1 MTRTLALMTVAYSAL
16 MVSPV
21 LAQEVAD
28 TTSTSA
34 SEPQAAAGEIVVTA
48 QRRAESLQDV
58 PVSVVAVTSES
69 LESRNIQDVRQLYL
83 AAPSLQLSGGNDRD
97 SAFYI
102 RGVGTLALVPTVENS
117 VAVAVDDINLG
128 RANLAFGAFD
138 DVARVEALSG
148 PQGLLFGK
156 NASAGLLHIVTNRPR
171 LGEFE
176 GKIDGEVA
184 YRDTVGHSSFGELI
198 RGVVNIPVGSNSAL
212 RISARYTHQDSLVR
226 SIQPQNGTGDTD
238 NYGFRVKFLTQP
250 SDNFE
255 VYLIG
260 EYGKRTGLPLASYR
274 QAAPTGEIAPV
285 LAATGIVAGQRNFL
299 GGTDGATNSDDE
311 MYGIQGTATLTL
323 PNDWELITVLGYKNL
338 DTLSALDTDR
348 TTSNFLSFSNADD
361 TYSQFSG
368 EVRLALPSTE
378 RVNGQLGLY
387 YYKSDVD
394 MQRDLGGLQGRTP
407 AASQRFPFCVG
418 ALPPFGGPPPL
429 CPRSNNFVN
438 GRDVASEYSNE
449 SYAAFGQL
457 NFKLTDSF
465 TVIGGARVT
474 RDNVAIDNVQQKL
487 NYFINLADRGTF
499 SARASNTNFSYKVGA
514 QYDVNRDIML
524 YGYYATGYKGPGFND
539 VFAAGVTPLVDA
551 ETTESFEVGVK
562 SSWLD
567 GAVVVNLTAF
577 LQKFYDYQAQAFV
590 IERQTFELRNAA
602 ELESKGI
609 EAQISLRPV
618 RGFSINANAT
628 ILDAKFA
635 SFPGAQCAPGQAN
648 CAANGT
654 FDASGLRLPGSAR
667 FTSTVQA
674 RYSFAVMDNASGFI
688 DVNWYHRSP
697 INFELVSPAITEIT
711 TVDQIGASI
720 GVETDQ
726 VRFSLFCRNCFDQVR
741 PTLVRLWAGD
751 ARNRL
756 PTAFQTFDLNS
767 VRNIGIA
774 ASYKF

>member
-1 MTRTLALMTVAYSAL
+1 MKRAFVMASVAYLALSATHVA
-16 MVSPV
+16 
-21 LAQEVAD
+21 AQNAPAAQARSETDETQAD
-28 TTSTSA
+28 VV
-34 SEPQAAAGEIVVTA
+34 EILVTA
-48 QRRAESLQDV
+48 QRRTESLQDV
-58 PVSVVAVTSES
+58 PVSVVAVTGES
-69 LESRNIQDVRQLYL
+69 LEARNIQDIRQLYL

-156 NASAGLLHIVTNRPR
+156 NASAGLLHIITNRPR

-198 RGVVNIPVGSNSAL
+198 RGVVNLPIGTSSAL
-212 RISARYTHQDSLVR
+212 RISGRYVHQDSLVR
-226 SIQPQNGTGDTD
+226 SIRPQNGTGNTE
-238 NYGFRVKFLTQP
+238 NYGFRVKFLTEP

-260 EYGKRTGLPLASYR
+260 EYGKRSGLPLASYR
-274 QAAPTGEIAPV
+274 QAAPTGEITPV
-285 LAATGIVAGQRNFL
+285 LVANGIVPGQRNFV
-299 GGTDGATNSDDE
+299 GGTDGATFSDDE

-323 PNDWELITVLGYKNL
+323 PNDWELITVLGYKKLETVAN
-338 DTLSALDTDR
+338 LDTDR
-348 TTSNFLSFSNADD
+348 TVNDFLSLSTADD

-368 EVRLALPSTE
+368 ELRLALPATS
-378 RVNGQLGLY
+378 RINGQLGIY
-387 YYKSDVD
+387 YYKSNAD
-394 MQRDLGGLQGRTP
+394 MQRNLGGLQGRTP
-407 AASQRFPFCVG
+407 AAARNFPFCVG
-418 ALPPFGGPPPL
+418 AQPPFGGPPR
-429 CPRSNNFVN
+429 CARSNDFVN
-438 GRDVASEYSNE
+438 GRDVFSEYSNE

-457 NFKLTDSF
+457 NFDLTESL
-465 TVIGGARVT
+465 TLIGGMRVT
-474 RDNVAIDNVQQKL
+474 HDKVSIDNVQQQL
-487 NYFINLADRGTF
+487 NYFINLADRGVF
-499 SARASNTNFSYKVGA
+499 SGRATNTNFSYKIGA
-514 QYDVNRDIML
+514 QYDVNDDIMA
-524 YGYYATGYKGPGFND
+524 YGYFSTGYKGPGFND
-539 VFAAGVTPLVDA
+539 VFAAGVIPQVDD
-551 ETTESFEVGVK
+551 ETTDAFEVGIK

-567 GAVVVNLTAF
+567 GAVIVNISAF

-618 RGFSINANAT
+618 RGLTVNANAT
-628 ILDAKFA
+628 ILDAKYA
-635 SFPGAQCAPGQAN
+635 RFPGAQCAPGQVP

-654 FDASGLRLPGSAR
+654 FDASGLQLPGSAE
-667 FTSTVQA
+667 FSSTVQA
-674 RYSFAVMDNASGFI
+674 RYSFELSD
-688 DVNWYHRSP
+688 DVSAFVDANWYHRSP
-697 INFELVSPAITEIT
+697 INFELVSPKLTEIG

-720 GVETDQ
+720 GLETNNI
-726 VRFSLFCRNCFDQVR
+726 RFSFFCRNCFDQVR
-741 PTLVRLWAGD
+741 PSLVRLWAGD

-767 VRNIGIA
+767 VRNIGIV
-774 ASYKF
+774 ASYTF